1 MGHILSQKPCWTFA
15 LLGWAELLDFIS
27 KQVPQYELNST
38 FANLASTLRPLPIP
52 LSIRVTYC
60 LKYILIIFMSLQM
73 NGNIVTQLF
82 INGLF
87 FGRTA
92 QSIFKCTNCIKFH
105 KFRQLWWL
113 ENWIFERVDQL
124 KRLLAFLTTL
134 QLIDILIVSFS
145 NK

>member
-15 LLGWAELLDFIS
+15 LLGWAELWDFIS
-27 KQVPQYELNST
+27 KQVAQYELNST
-38 FANLASTLRPLPIP
+38 FTNLASTLRPLPIP
-52 LSIRVTYC
+52 LSIRVTYY

-92 QSIFKCTNCIKFH
+92 QSIFKMYKLYQVSQIQAIMMVRKLNFWKSWPIEEIGGILDYTTTNWSFDSIF
-105 KFRQLWWL
+105 L
-113 ENWIFERVDQL
+113 E
-124 KRLLAFLTTL
+124 
-134 QLIDILIVSFS
+134 
-145 NK
+145 